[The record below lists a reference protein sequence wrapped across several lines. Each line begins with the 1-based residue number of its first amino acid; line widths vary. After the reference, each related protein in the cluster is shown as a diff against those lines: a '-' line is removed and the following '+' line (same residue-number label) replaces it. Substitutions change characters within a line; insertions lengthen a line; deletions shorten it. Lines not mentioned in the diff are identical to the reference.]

1 MKEQEAIKLHI
12 AENIHRIEVIE
23 DFLRTNSDANDKE
36 CRKNIDILTKI
47 NKALE
52 EVQQYLAIG
61 TPEECRAAVEK
72 QKTKKPLE
80 QSCEEKTL
88 FKCNNCGYIMKI
100 KYSDGTVFGHSPNYC
115 EQCGQ
120 KMDWSKNDKGRS

>member
-1 MKEQEAIKLHI
+1 MKIKSKTLLNQSKYALDALVAIVQAYI
-12 AENIHRIEVIE
+12 A
-23 DFLRTNSDANDKE
+23 L
-36 CRKNIDILTKI
+36 
-47 NKALE
+47 
-52 EVQQYLAIG
+52 G
-61 TPEECRAAVEK
+61 TPGECKVARDK
-72 QKTKKPLE
+72 QTAKKPSE

>member
-1 MKEQEAIKLHI
+1 MKDKSKI
-12 AENIHRIEVIE
+12 
-23 DFLRTNSDANDKE
+23 FLNESKFALDA
-36 CRKNIDILTKI
+36 LVAVVQAYT
-47 NKALE
+47 AL
-52 EVQQYLAIG
+52 G
-61 TPEECRAAVEK
+61 TPGECKVARDK
-72 QKTKKPLE
+72 QTAKKPSE

-120 KMDWSKNDKGRS
+120 KMDWSKNDKERS